1 MLKSI
6 NIYIKLRGGFS
17 VKYRIENLIDKE
29 AVEKRIKELAREIE
43 KDYAEEEIYC
53 IGLLK
58 GSVIFLSDL
67 VKELN
72 IPVIIDF
79 MSVSSYGSETVSSGD
94 VKILKDTDL
103 DLRGKHVLIVE
114 DIIDTGLTLEHV
126 IKYFKEGKGVKSLR
140 TCTLLSKPER
150 RKVDV
155 QVEYIGF
162 DVPDKFVI
170 GYGLDYDQRYR
181 NLPYIAVVI
190 PE

>member
-1 MLKSI
+1 M
-6 NIYIKLRGGFS
+6 
-17 VKYRIENLIDKE
+17 KYKIENLIDKE
-29 AVEKRIKELAREIE
+29 SVEKRIKELAREIE
-43 KDYAEEEIYC
+43 KDYAGEEIYC
-53 IGLLK
+53 VGLLK

-72 IPVIIDF
+72 MPVIIDF

-162 DVPDKFVI
+162 EVPDKFVI
-170 GYGLDYDQRYR
+170 GYGLDYDQKYR

>member
-1 MLKSI
+1 M
-6 NIYIKLRGGFS
+6 
-17 VKYRIENLIDKE
+17 KYRIENLIDKE
-29 AVEKRIKELAREIE
+29 TVEKRIKELAREIE
-43 KDYAEEEIYC
+43 KDYAGEEVYC
-53 IGLLK
+53 VGLLK

-67 VKELN
+67 VKEIN
-72 IPVIIDF
+72 ISVIIDF

-126 IKYFKEGKGVKSLR
+126 IKYFKEGKGVKSLK

>member
-1 MLKSI
+1 M
-6 NIYIKLRGGFS
+6 N
-17 VKYRIENLIDKE
+17 YRIENLIDRKT
-29 AVEKRIKELAREIE
+29 VENRIKELAKQIE
-43 KDYAEEEIYC
+43 KDYAGEEVYC
-53 IGLLK
+53 VGLLK
-58 GSVIFLSDL
+58 GSVVFLSDL
-67 VKELN
+67 VKEIN
-72 IPVIIDF
+72 TPVIIDF

-126 IKYFKEGKGVKSLR
+126 IRYFKESKGVKTLK

-150 RKVDV
+150 RKVNIDIDYV
-155 QVEYIGF
+155 GF

-170 GYGLDYDQRYR
+170 GYGLDYDQKYR

>member
-1 MLKSI
+1 M
-6 NIYIKLRGGFS
+6 
-17 VKYRIENLIDKE
+17 KYRIENLIDKG
-29 AVEKRIKELAREIE
+29 AVEKRIKELARQIE
-43 KDYAEEEIYC
+43 KDYVGEEIYC
-53 IGLLK
+53 VGLLK

-72 IPVIIDF
+72 MPVIIDF

-155 QVEYIGF
+155 QIDYIGF

-170 GYGLDYDQRYR
+170 GYGLDYDQKYR